1 MIKLVN
7 ERKPYF
13 PQHVELYTTIICH
26 SNPTKSIFNIGIMPK
41 GSLVIKLEAL
51 IGGFDDENTLDLTF
65 SVESVTQHLVAAENM
80 RNISLHRVY
89 PETLA

>member
-1 MIKLVN
+1 MVN

-51 IGGFDDENTLDLTF
+51 IGGFDDDNIFHLTF

>member
-26 SNPTKSIFNIGIMPK
+26 SNPTKSIFNIGITPK
-41 GSLVIKLEAL
+41 GSLLVITLEAL
-51 IGGFDDENTLDLTF
+51 IGGFDENILDLTF

-80 RNISLHRVY
+80 RNILLHRVY